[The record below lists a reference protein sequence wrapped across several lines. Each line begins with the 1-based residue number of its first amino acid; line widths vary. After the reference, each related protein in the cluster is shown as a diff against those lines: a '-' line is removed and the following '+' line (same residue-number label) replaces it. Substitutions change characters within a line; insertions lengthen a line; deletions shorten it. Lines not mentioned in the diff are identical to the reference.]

1 MKIVVL
7 GAGVIGVSTAWFLL
21 KAGHEVIVIDR
32 QAQAGVETSYA
43 NGGQISVSQ
52 SEPWASPQAP
62 MNMLRWMSQEDA
74 PLLFKLKMDPN
85 QWAWGLRFLSECR
98 KGRQRYNIR
107 QLINL
112 GLYSRQTL
120 HDIVAETHIEFEQ
133 QSRGIA
139 ALFFS
144 QEELDDAA
152 KTCLFMQSLGVDRK
166 MVTRDRI
173 VEIEPALRHIAP
185 KLAGASYCESDESG
199 DARMFT
205 QRLATI
211 AEEQGA
217 EFRYHTRINTLL
229 TRGSTISGVSIT
241 GADGQYETLTADAF
255 VMAMGSYSPLL
266 ARTVGANLPIY
277 PAKGYSATVSVVEPE
292 MDVTDGGF
300 VESAAPKVSITDE
313 SHRIVFSRLGNRLR
327 IAGTAEFNGYST
339 ELNPVRCNALIQ
351 RAKQLFPN
359 VADYENPM
367 FWTGLRPATPS
378 NVPLI
383 GVTREFKN
391 LYLNTGHGT
400 LGWTEGPGSGRALAD
415 IISGMR
421 PEVDFPFMKP

>member
-1 MKIVVL
+1 M
-7 GAGVIGVSTAWFLL
+7 A
-21 KAGHEVIVIDR
+21 DR
-32 QAQAGVETSYA
+32 D
-43 NGGQISVSQ
+43 
-52 SEPWASPQAP
+52 
-62 MNMLRWMSQEDA
+62 L
-74 PLLFKLKMDPN
+74 
-85 QWAWGLRFLSECR
+85 
-98 KGRQRYNIR
+98 
-107 QLINL
+107 
-112 GLYSRQTL
+112 
-120 HDIVAETHIEFEQ
+120 
-133 QSRGIA
+133 A
-139 ALFFS
+139 A
-144 QEELDDAA
+144 
-152 KTCLFMQSLGVDRK
+152 
-166 MVTRDRI
+166 
-173 VEIEPALRHIAP
+173 
-185 KLAGASYCESDESG
+185 
-199 DARMFT
+199 
-205 QRLATI
+205 I

-266 ARTVGANLPIY
+266 ARTVGVNLPIY